1 MSKNP
6 TALRVGMSGLLRGR
20 RYTVRG
26 WVGFSV
32 VVDGETYYWTE
43 FNVADER
50 GLAATLVF
58 EETEDGPT
66 WKWFTLLEPRR
77 PLTIAEAAAKRAGDT
92 VEYEGRQIPITL
104 VSESHAVEVEGEA
117 PGGVL
122 RGEVARYF
130 NADAGQQ
137 RLFVATWV
145 GEKLE
150 FYIGQTIGRRLVEDA
165 FGLPRAKSFNENFSS
180 ANPVENDSAEWDGL
194 KTGLGVLALIGF
206 FVWRIIGENYD
217 PEPDIRFAAPPAV
230 QPAPASLLVS
240 VGARGTLE
248 GRAAEVLEYAD
259 GEVVMRGARFHENEF
274 LLRVADRGEAL
285 LVQGWRGDPNHWL
298 RLRPIAVPATF
309 TPTWAG
315 DLRRGSSFLV
325 DGRSFVTADV
335 FLERPKPAKGVRA
348 DTPWSQPTLYGLV
361 ARNGEEWLLC
371 RWDEK
376 EIRWY
381 LGRTLHAATVAAAFP
396 KS

>member
-1 MSKNP
+1 MSRNP

-26 WVGFSV
+26 WVVFSV

-50 GLAATLVF
+50 GVAATLVF

-92 VEYEGRQIPITL
+92 VEFEGRQIPITL
-104 VSESHAVEVEGEA
+104 VSESHAVEIEGEA

-130 NADAGQQ
+130 NADAGEQ
-137 RLFVATWV
+137 RLFVATWL
-145 GEKLE
+145 GEKIE
-150 FYIGQTIGRRLVEDA
+150 FYIGQTIGRKLVESA
-165 FGLPRAKSFNENFSS
+165 FGLPPTKSFNENFSS
-180 ANPVENDSAEWDGL
+180 ATSDSSADLEYVKNGAWAL
-194 KTGLGVLALIGF
+194 VVLGVFALRFIF
-206 FVWRIIGENYD
+206 ENYD
-217 PEPDIRFAAPPAV
+217 PEPDVRFAAPPAMT
-230 QPAPASLLVS
+230 PAPASGLA
-240 VGARGTLE
+240 VGARGTLV
-248 GRAAEVLEYAD
+248 GRTTEVVEYAD
-259 GEVVMRGARFHENEF
+259 GEVAMRGARFHANEF

-298 RLRPIAVPATF
+298 LLRPIVVPATF

-315 DLRRGSSFLV
+315 GLRRGSGFQVEGRRFETV
-325 DGRSFVTADV
+325 DVW
-335 FLERPKPAKGVRA
+335 LERPKPAKGVRA
-348 DTPWSQPTLYGLV
+348 GTPWAQSTLYGLV

-381 LGRTLHAATVAAAFP
+381 LGRALSAATVAAAFP
-396 KS
+396 RS

>member
-26 WVGFSV
+26 WVVFSV

-50 GLAATLVF
+50 GVAATLVF

-77 PLTIAEAAAKRAGDT
+77 PLTIAEAAGKRAGDT

-137 RLFVATWV
+137 RLFVATWL
-145 GEKLE
+145 GEKIE
-150 FYIGQTIGRRLVEDA
+150 FYIGQTIGRRLVESA
-165 FGLPRAKSFNENFSS
+165 FGLPRMKSFNENFAATAS
-180 ANPVENDSAEWDGL
+180 AASFDWEQIKGALWV
-194 KTGLGVLALIGF
+194 LGVIGF
-206 FVWRIIGENYD
+206 FVFKIVDENYD
-217 PEPDIRFAAPPAV
+217 PEPNIQFAAPPAV
-230 QPAPASLLVS
+230 QPAPSSSSVS
-240 VGARGTLE
+240 VGARGMLE
-248 GRAAEVLEYAD
+248 GRATEVLEYAD
-259 GEVVMRGARFHENEF
+259 GEITTRGARFHENEF

-285 LVQGWRGDPNHWL
+285 LVQGWRGDPSHWL
-298 RLRPIAVPATF
+298 FLRPISVPTTF

-315 DLRRGSSFLV
+315 GLRRGSSFLV
-325 DGRSFVTADV
+325 DGRRFETTDV
-335 FLERPKPAKGVRA
+335 LLERPQPAKGVRA
-348 DTPWSQPTLYGLV
+348 GTPWSQPTLYGLV

-381 LGRTLHAATVAAAFP
+381 LGRAISAPEVAAAFP